1 MEEKKPADAA
11 KGPEV
16 KKVVRKSLEQLA
28 IEKGLVT
35 NEQLQE
41 LLPRVAKERK
51 NLDQLLIETGIPGD
65 KVAAIVAESLG
76 YEFVDVTT
84 IPVQSELLKI
94 VKPAYAK
101 HLRVL
106 PIKYADPVL
115 TVAMVEPRDLMALD
129 EITRFSKDARY
140 NVKTVKIAVTTQAK
154 LIAAVDK
161 LYGLKDK
168 AKDKDKDN
176 LGLGTLMDN
185 LAESYRTDVE
195 MAEVAQDQ
203 ATENSGPVVMLA
215 SRIVEEAVAKR
226 TSDIHLEPTQFNLRV
241 RYRIDG
247 DLEEVM
253 RVPKYAQD
261 ALITR
266 FKIMADLRIDEKRVP
281 QDGRIDFTK
290 YNPSFEIDL
299 RVSTVPTPFGEDVVM
314 RLLDKS
320 GNVLTLDMLG
330 FNDHCM
336 KLYKEAIQVPYGIL
350 LHVGPTGSGKSTG
363 LFAALKTLDTPD
375 LKICTAEDPVE
386 TSLGGNIIQSSVNP
400 ATGYT
405 FAKAL
410 KAFMRHDPDIIL
422 IGEIRDLETAKSA
435 VEASLTGHMVFSTL
449 HTNDAVGTITR
460 LVEMGIESYLI
471 ADSVVLVCAQR
482 LARRICSHCKE
493 SYVSTKDEEELTKG
507 DIKEGT
513 TLYRGKGCDACDG
526 SGERGRTGIYEVLLV
541 SKEFRSL
548 LIKGS
553 STEALRAAA
562 IKSGMMT
569 LRQEAIDK
577 ALKGVITVNQ
587 VVENTLAEDT

>member
-1 MEEKKPADAA
+1 MAIARRTSGKSFEELVIEHGLLTKEKLQEFALRVSKEKKNLEMLLLESGIAEEKLVV
-11 KGPEV
+11 V
-16 KKVVRKSLEQLA
+16 K
-28 IEKGLVT
+28 
-35 NEQLQE
+35 
-41 LLPRVAKERK
+41 
-51 NLDQLLIETGIPGD
+51 
-65 KVAAIVAESLG
+65 AEFLG
-76 YEFVDVTT
+76 YEFVD
-84 IPVQSELLKI
+84 ISSLPLSSELLKHI
-94 VKPAYAK
+94 KPAYAK
-101 HLRVL
+101 NYKVL
-106 PIKYADPVL
+106 PLKYDDEVL
-115 TVAMVEPRDLMALD
+115 TVAMVEPRDFMALD
-129 EITRFSKDARY
+129 EVVRIYRDARFRIKETKVVMATSKQLFGAIEKFY
-140 NVKTVKIAVTTQAK
+140 AVPGKPKEEVGIGSILDQ
-154 LIAAVDK
+154 V
-161 LYGLKDK
+161 
-168 AKDKDKDN
+168 
-176 LGLGTLMDN
+176 
-185 LAESYRTDVE
+185 AESYKKDVIV
-195 MAEVAQDQ
+195 AEVAQEE
-203 ATENSGPVVMLA
+203 ATENSTPVVLLA
-215 SRIVEEAVAKR
+215 NRIVEESLSKR
-226 TSDIHLEPTQFNLRV
+226 ASDIHLEPAQDFLRV

-266 FKIMADLRIDEKRVP
+266 FKIMADLRIDEKRLP

-290 YNPSFEIDL
+290 YNPTYLLDL

-363 LFAALKTLDTPD
+363 LFAALKTLDTVD

-386 TSLGGNIIQSSVNP
+386 TTLGGHIIQSSVNP

-422 IGEIRDLETAKSA
+422 IGEIRDLETAHSA

-482 LARRICSHCKE
+482 LARRICSKCKE
-493 SYVSTKDEEELTKG
+493 SYQSTQEEEELSKG
-507 DIKEGT
+507 DIKAGT
-513 TLYRGKGCDACDG
+513 TLYRGKGCQACDG
-526 SGERGRTGIYEVLLV
+526 SGERGRTGIYEVLLAR
-541 SKEFRSL
+541 KEFKNL
-548 LIKGS
+548 LIKGAG
-553 STEALRAAA
+553 TEELRKCA
-562 IKSGMMT
+562 IDGGMMT

-577 ALKGVITVNQ
+577 ALKGIITINQ
-587 VVENTLAEDT
+587 VVENTLADV